1 MKLSIEDIEKI
12 SKDVSDG
19 LQEACILRW
28 WKILLQLGIM
38 ILLFAFCF
46 GGMWCIS
53 LFTSQIIL
61 FLVFTAVWFVLFLWF
76 AFLGFDYIEM
86 KIYFWKKHKNNKFIY
101 Q

>member
-1 MKLSIEDIEKI
+1 MEITVKDIQKI
-12 SKDVSDG
+12 DQEVSDG
-19 LQEACILRW
+19 LQEACTMRW
-28 WKILLQLGIM
+28 WKVLLQAGIM
-38 ILLFAFCF
+38 ILLFGFYF

-53 LFTSQIIL
+53 LYTSQIIL
-61 FLVFTAVWFVLFLWF
+61 FLVFTAIWFVLFLWF